1 MTHTFDAV
9 IIGAGQAG
17 PSLAAKLS
25 GLGRRTA
32 LVERKFLGGTCVNT
46 GCTPTKTMI
55 ASAEIAHKVRSAG
68 SYGVHGS
75 APVQVSLPEVVKRA
89 DDIVSHSRTG
99 LRSMIEGLKHCTLFQ
114 DSACFDSAHAVR
126 VGNHLLKAG
135 HFFINVGGRPYIPA
149 MPGLDEVPYLTSS
162 SILRL
167 TELPEHLVIVGG
179 GYIGLE
185 FAQMF
190 RRFGAE
196 VTVVEMGPR
205 LASHEDEDASE
216 ALKQLFEQEGI
227 SLRLDAKCI
236 AFSREGNSVRVHVDC
251 QAGAPEVIGSHVLL
265 AVGRQPNTDDLGLAA
280 AGVEVD
286 KRGYIVVDDDL
297 RSSAPHIWALGD
309 CNGRG
314 AFTHTAYNDYEI
326 VVANLAGGGTRR
338 VTDRIQAHALYTDPP
353 LAQVGMT
360 EAEVRQSGRRVLV
373 GKRPMT
379 RVNRALEKGESF
391 GFMKVFVD
399 ADTERILGASV
410 LGVGGDEVIHT
421 LLASMYAGVSYR
433 TVTHSVYIHPTVSEL
448 LPTLLED
455 LQEVEFKV

>member
-1 MTHTFDAV
+1 MKYVFDAV

-25 GLGRRTA
+25 ERERKTA
-32 LVERKFLGGTCVNT
+32 LVERKLLGGTCVNT
-46 GCTPTKTMI
+46 GCTPTKTMV
-55 ASAEIAHKVRSAG
+55 ASAEVAHKVRTAG
-68 SYGVHGS
+68 SFGVQGN
-75 APVQVSLPEVVKRA
+75 PDVRVSLADVVKRA
-89 DDIVSHSRTG
+89 DEIVSHSREG
-99 LRSMIEGLKHCTLFQ
+99 LRSMIQGLEHCTLFEN
-114 DSACFDSAHAVR
+114 SARFESAQTVR
-126 VGNHLLKAG
+126 VGDDVLQAEQ
-135 HFFINVGGRPYIPA
+135 FFVNVGGRPHTPP
-149 MPGLDEVPYLTSS
+149 MPGLDQVPYLTSS

-167 TELPEHLVIVGG
+167 TELPEHLVVVGG

-196 VTVVEMGPR
+196 VTLVEMGPR

-216 ALKQLFEQEGI
+216 ALKELFEGEGAH
-227 SLRLDAKCI
+227 LRLDAKCI
-236 AFSREGNSVRVHVDC
+236 GFSLSGEKIRVHVDC
-251 QAGAPEVIGSHVLL
+251 HSGEPEVIGSHVLI

-280 AGVEVD
+280 AGVATD
-286 KRGYIVVDDDL
+286 QRGYIVVDDQL
-297 RSSAPHIWALGD
+297 RTNVPHIWALGD

-326 VVANLAGGGTRR
+326 VAANLGGTETRR

-353 LAQVGMT
+353 LAQIGLT
-360 EAEVRQSGRRVLV
+360 EAEVRRSGKQVLV

-399 ADTERILGASV
+399 AETERILGASL
-410 LGVGGDEVIHT
+410 LGVGADEVIHT
-421 LLASMYAGVSYR
+421 LLASMYADVPYTR
-433 TVTHSVYIHPTVSEL
+433 VTRSVYIHPTVSEL

-455 LQEVEFKV
+455 LHPLT